1 MLTLHPTG
9 SQAAVIV
16 QAMHAVATAQGT
28 VGLES
33 IERDSIVEIQRH
45 LLHLDQPI
53 DPGGTTLPDALADVI
68 VQPAMRRSVMRILTL
83 LPVIDKR
90 ILPAKVAVVE
100 EAARRLGVE
109 DRGLEILR
117 LAVKRKY
124 RSIGFGTMMRSVGHY
139 WSPTGK
145 MRVRDWLDMLRN
157 FLPPV
162 PGLYQMVGDQA
173 LLARFRALGQLPSDT
188 LGHALYRFYTDR
200 GFALPGEPKS
210 FPEGWAKH
218 EAYHVLSEYEVN
230 NQGEMLLAAFSGG
243 NSRLLCMDLLDGDA
257 AAVSGR
263 QAGRAG
269 TDPGRRAA
277 ARRLL
282 PRGGSRR
289 LDERRPARR
298 SMEPV
303 AGGRAADRRPARH
316 LQRAAAQRAGTP
328 RAQRLAGADRLIASR
343 CCAGR
348 RRCR

>member
-1 MLTLHPTG
+1 MLTLQPTE

-16 QAMHAVATAQGT
+16 RAMHAVASAQGT
-28 VGLES
+28 IGLEP

-45 LLHLDQPI
+45 LLHLDRPI
-53 DPGGTTLPDALADVI
+53 EPAGTALPDTLADI
-68 VQPAMRRSVMRILTL
+68 IAEPEMRQSVVRILAL

-90 ILPAKVAVVE
+90 ILAAKVAVVE
-100 EAARRLGVE
+100 QAARQLGVE

-117 LAVKRKY
+117 LAVKGKF

-243 NSRLLCMDLLDGDA
+243 NSRLLCMDLLM
-257 AAVSGR
+257 VTLLQF
-263 QAGRAG
+263 QAGKRVVPGPTPVDELRPAAFFRAV
-269 TDPGRRAA
+269 
-277 ARRLL
+277 ARGASMNVDLL
-282 PRGGSRR
+282 GGQWSLWPVVERPIADLR
-289 LDERRPARR
+289 TAYNVPPLSAQERRELDGWQA
-298 SMEPV
+298 
-303 AGGRAADRRPARH
+303 
-316 LQRAAAQRAGTP
+316 
-328 RAQRLAGADRLIASR
+328 LIA
-343 CCAGR
+343 
-348 RRCR
+348 